1 LETQEILTVDE
12 AAARLRISKW
22 SLYNL
27 IRSQQIR
34 TITVGRRRL
43 VPSVAL
49 TECVARLL
57 EEAA

>member
-1 LETQEILTVDE
+1 MVAVQPD
-12 AAARLRISKW
+12 
-22 SLYNL
+22 
-27 IRSQQIR
+27 RSQQIR